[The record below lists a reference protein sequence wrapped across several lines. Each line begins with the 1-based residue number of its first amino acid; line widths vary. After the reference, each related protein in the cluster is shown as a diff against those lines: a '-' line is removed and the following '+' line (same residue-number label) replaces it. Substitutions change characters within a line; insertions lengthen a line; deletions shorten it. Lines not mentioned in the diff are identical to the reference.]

1 MRHYEYHRNKK
12 SFIKARRIKNIAATL
27 RNIQTAESDQKMKT
41 PVGQFSNTEGP
52 IFSDVLGSYTG
63 MTYDDE
69 SPVQDA
75 DDL

>member
-1 MRHYEYHRNKK
+1 MRRNVYGEHGKSSLKVKK
-12 SFIKARRIKNIAATL
+12 IKNIAATL
-27 RNIQTAESDQKMKT
+27 QTQGGKNSEKQDSHT
-41 PVGQFSNTEGP
+41 EQFSNTEGP